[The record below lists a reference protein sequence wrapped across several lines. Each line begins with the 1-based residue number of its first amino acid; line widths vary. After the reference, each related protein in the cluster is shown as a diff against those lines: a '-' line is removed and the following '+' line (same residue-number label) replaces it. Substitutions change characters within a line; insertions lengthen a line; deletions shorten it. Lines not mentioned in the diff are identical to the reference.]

1 MKAYAQGWYDIK
13 NRAGKGYSLG
23 GGVITLPAL

>member
-13 NRAGKGYSLG
+13 NRADKDYSL

>member
-1 MKAYAQGWYDIK
+1 MKAYVQGWYDIK
-13 NRAGKGYSLG
+13 NRAGKDYFL